1 MLGDKTAAS
10 PVVGIVIMF
19 ILTVTMAA
27 TVVTIAFGFA
37 EPLPKNPFFESGNPG
52 IRESGNPGIRESGNP
67 GIYINEFKLGAD
79 NNPNKEWVS
88 IKNSKKSAVN
98 LKNWIIKDYEQI
110 YNYSYKLNSFNLGT
124 GETVTVHTGK
134 GTNTSSDI
142 YLGLDKCIWNN
153 TGDKVYLYN
162 SNGNLVDTQKEH

>member
-1 MLGDKTAAS
+1 M
-10 PVVGIVIMF
+10 
-19 ILTVTMAA
+19 
-27 TVVTIAFGFA
+27 
-37 EPLPKNPFFESGNPG
+37 
-52 IRESGNPGIRESGNP
+52 NP

-88 IKNSKKSAVN
+88 IKNNKKSAVN

-110 YNYSYKLNSFNLGT
+110 YNNSYKLNSFNLGT

-142 YLGLDKCIWNN
+142 YLGLDKCIWNS